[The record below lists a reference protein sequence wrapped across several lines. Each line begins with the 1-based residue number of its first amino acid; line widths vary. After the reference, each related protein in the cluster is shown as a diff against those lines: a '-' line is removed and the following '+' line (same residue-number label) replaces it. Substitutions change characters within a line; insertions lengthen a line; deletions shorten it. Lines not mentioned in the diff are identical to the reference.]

1 MKNFG
6 VGTLLHATVF
16 RVAKNVKQADLK
28 NIFLNQVKCMLAPFV
43 TLGFSIKKK
52 LQKVIPN
59 LLIELDRILFKTDQQ
74 RALQISKIPPLNF

>member
-52 LQKVIPN
+52 TTESYTEFI
-59 LLIELDRILFKTDQQ
+59 DRIG
-74 RALQISKIPPLNF
+74 